1 MLEKENP
8 VDFPKELAETIA
20 DGRKHGVSD
29 EQMVKGMV
37 SLGNLMAKF
46 VKPDT
51 PEEAIMSEMWEIA
64 TDEEKNMMANLVLR
78 LGKKRLQ
85 H

>member
-1 MLEKENP
+1 MVESQIQ
-8 VDFPKELAETIA
+8 FPQELAENIR
-20 DGRKHGVSD
+20 DGLKHGVSD

-37 SLGNLMAKF
+37 SLGNLMSRF

-51 PEEAIMSEMWEIA
+51 PEEALLSEIWKVS
-64 TDEEKNMMANLVLR
+64 TDEEKRMMAEIVFR
-78 LGKKRLQ
+78 LGKKYV